1 MKKRVILLGD
11 ERKAGVRLA
20 IEKVRSWVEEEAD
33 LVGIDLGE
41 SLDLR
46 KAEADLVIIFGGD
59 GSILATARRMGN
71 RPIPSIG
78 VNFGKFGFLTS
89 IRARDV
95 RTELTRV
102 LRSDLVV
109 EERLMLRAKI
119 VGDGGTEEEFLALN
133 EFFVGPSTVG
143 RVVTIDV
150 RVNGEYATTYRG
162 DGLLVSTPTG
172 STGHSLSAG
181 GPIVDPDLEAL
192 ILTPVNPHSL
202 TNRPLVLPPD
212 TVVTARAE
220 PDHSQSRATFS
231 ADGQVSRSLDFEE
244 RVEISRAAWR
254 FPLVQSGFRT
264 RYDVLR
270 TRLGWSGK
278 PPYEEDL
285 EELG

>member
-1 MKKRVILLGD
+1 MKKRIILLGD
-11 ERKAGVRLA
+11 ERKAGVRA
-20 IEKVRSWVEEEAD
+20 AVDRVREWIGEEAD
-33 LVGIDLGE
+33 VAAVDLDG
-41 SLDLR
+41 SHDLR
-46 KAEADLVIIFGGD
+46 AADADLVIIFGGD
-59 GSILATARRMGN
+59 GSILATARRMGD

-95 RTELTRV
+95 RKELTEV
-102 LRSDLVV
+102 LRNDLVV
-109 EERLMLRAKI
+109 EERLLLEARI
-119 VGDGGTEEEFLALN
+119 HEGEETKRYVALN
-133 EFFVGPSTVG
+133 EFYIGPSTVG
-143 RVVTIDV
+143 RVVTIEV
-150 RVNGEYATTYRG
+150 HVNGEYATTYRG

-181 GPIVDPDLEAL
+181 GPILDPALEA
-192 ILTPVNPHSL
+192 IVLTPVSPHSL

-212 TVVTARAE
+212 TVISLQAE
-220 PDHSQSRATFS
+220 PDHTQTRATFS
-231 ADGQVSRSLDFEE
+231 SDGQVSLILPFSD
-244 RVEISRAAWR
+244 RVDISRAPWR

-264 RYDVLR
+264 RYEVLR